1 MKRKK
6 YVVYCVTC
14 LVNGKKYIGKHTQND
29 THPGYLGSG
38 RLQKK
43 AIKKYGKAAFVKQ
56 LLYESDNGDMLNE
69 MEEYYIDYYGAMKSD
84 LFYNLVEGG
93 MGFTH
98 SAKLSES
105 KKKSNPMKGRFNEN
119 HHSSRKVIQY
129 SMDGDFIKIW
139 ESMAQV
145 KRELK
150 IHQSSIVH
158 CISGKI
164 IQTGKFIWHYYTDD
178 YLTKIPPRKSTRGLK
193 AGSLGKKPV
202 INLTTN
208 KSYPSIVEAVK
219 DGFNDTNISLCC
231 KGKLKTTGGCRWEYI
246 TQ

>member
-6 YVVYCVTC
+6 YVIYCTTC

-38 RLQKK
+38 VWQKK

-56 LLYESDNGDMLNE
+56 ILYESDNGDMLNE

-98 SAKLSES
+98 SKKMSDS
-105 KKKSNPMKGRFNEN
+105 KKRNNPMKGRINEN

-129 SMDGDFIKIW
+129 DMDGSFIKVW

-145 KRELK
+145 NRDLK
-150 IHQSSIVH
+150 INQSAIFGCINGATVH
-158 CISGKI
+158 A
-164 IQTGKFIWHYYTDD
+164 GKFIWTYYKDD
-178 YLTKIPPRKSTRGLK
+178 YPSKIEARTSTRGLK
-193 AGSLGKKPV
+193 AGSANKKPV
-202 INLTTN
+202 INLTTGI
-208 KSYPSIVEAVK
+208 SYPSIVEAVK
-219 DGFNDTNISLCC
+219 AGFNDTNISLCC

-246 TQ
+246 NA